1 MDGNAH
7 DPTKTI
13 NILLRQPLTQSS
25 EAEAGLVAQCISE
38 IERFD
43 GHFARF
49 HFLGGAGAQCDAS
62 FRENF
67 ERSIGAPFTPRN
79 FRKHRLS
86 MIRNADAFINL
97 RTAMSES
104 TAFEVAY
111 NLFSGA
117 AIPMFFAVWRKAP
130 IRTTLIRDLQDL
142 GDVTYVEFDKPRELR
157 RPLWAFLRRVC
168 GLAGVEEVRP
178 ASGTGRPGPAIAAA
192 GATTSPGS
200 GSPRHTGLLVLA
212 DGQVFRGQGVGA
224 EGRVAGELCFNT
236 AMTGYQEIL
245 SDPSYAGQ
253 IVTFSFPHVGNT
265 GVNDEDMEAQ
275 TPLARGCVLR
285 EPITAAS
292 NHRARAPLSEWL
304 ALHGM
309 TGITGVDTREIT
321 RLLREQGAQGCV
333 VAHDR
338 GGVFDMDAL
347 LAAAAHETG
356 PLGQDMAR
364 GATVAESFD
373 VQGAGTGDTAPKPA
387 RGRGGLWGQG
397 QHRRQPRSQGH
408 RRHRR
413 AGGRLLEGYSG
424 ARSRRYSAVQRSRR
438 SDGRGAVHRS
448 HDRDP
453 ARAETPVLRHLPGA
467 SAPGAR
473 ARRKGDQDA
482 FRPSRRQSPGS
493 GESQRPRGDHLPESR
508 FRRRSRQPARERAG
522 DARVAVRRIAGRF
535 RNARRTDSLRAIP
548 SRGVAGPS
556 RCGAALRSLRRSCEE
571 LPHRRATGFARQLIA
586 YGRRYGSLGG
596 ELPPAAHARRPGKN
610 DRCSSD
616 TAERLEDFR
625 SMGDQW
631 VRLPQ

>member
-7 DPTKTI
+7 SPMKTI
-13 NILLRQPLTQSS
+13 DILLRQPLTQSS
-25 EAEAGLVAQCISE
+25 EAEAELVAQCISE

-49 HFLGGAGAQCDAS
+49 HFLGGARAQCDAS

-79 FRKHRLS
+79 FRTHRLS

-178 ASGTGRPGPAIAAA
+178 ATATGQHGPATAAA
-192 GATTSPGS
+192 GATKLPRSVA
-200 GSPRHTGLLVLA
+200 PRHTGLLMLA

-304 ALHGM
+304 ASHGM

-373 VQGAGTGDTAPKPA
+373 VQGAGTGDTAPNPRVVVVDYGVKGNIVANLVRRGIDVTVVPA
-387 RGRGGLWGQG
+387 DASSKDILAHDPDGILLSNGPGD
-397 QHRRQPRSQGH
+397 PM
-408 RRHRR
+408 
-413 AGGRLLEGYSG
+413 AVAPYTIPMIETLLERKLPFFGICLGHQLLALALGGKVTKMHFGHHGANHPVLEKASG
-424 ARSRRYSAVQRSRR
+424 RVAITCQNHGFV
-438 SDGRGAVHRS
+438 V
-448 HDRDP
+448 DRDSLP
-453 ARAETPVLRHLPGA
+453 ENALVTHVSLFDGSLAGFETLDEQILSVQYHPEA
-467 SAPGAR
+467 
-473 ARRKGDQDA
+473 
-482 FRPSRRQSPGS
+482 SPGPHDA
-493 GESQRPRGDHLPESR
+493 EPLFDR
-508 FRRRSRQPARERAG
+508 FA
-522 DARVAVRRIAGRF
+522 ARVRNYRIAAQRV
-535 RNARRTDSLRAIP
+535 SLA
-548 SRGVAGPS
+548 S
-556 RCGAALRSLRRSCEE
+556 
-571 LPHRRATGFARQLIA
+571 
-586 YGRRYGSLGG
+586 
-596 ELPPAAHARRPGKN
+596 
-610 DRCSSD
+610 
-616 TAERLEDFR
+616 
-625 SMGDQW
+625 
-631 VRLPQ
+631 